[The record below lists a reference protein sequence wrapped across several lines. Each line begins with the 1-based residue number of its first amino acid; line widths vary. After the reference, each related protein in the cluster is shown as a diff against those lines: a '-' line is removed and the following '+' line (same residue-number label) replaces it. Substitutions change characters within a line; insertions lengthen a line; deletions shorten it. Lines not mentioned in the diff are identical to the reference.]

1 MYDMNKFFQDLL
13 YRFLRENLSGL
24 IVKHEYSLRDTID
37 YLPEFNPQKRSAMV
51 PRPDF
56 AIFKGS
62 ELISI
67 LDAKYRD
74 LWEHPLP
81 REMLY
86 QIGIYAVSQ
95 GLNGTA
101 TILYPASASESRE
114 ARIGI
119 NVNDPVHGKGL
130 AQVVLR
136 PVDLNYIEKLVLASY
151 KSNSCENERKAYA
164 NKLAFGY

>member
-1 MYDMNKFFQDLL
+1 VQ
-13 YRFLRENLSGL
+13 
-24 IVKHEYSLRDTID
+24 HEYSLRNTID

-56 AIFKGS
+56 VIFKGPK
-62 ELISI
+62 LVSI

-74 LWEHPLP
+74 LWVHPLP
-81 REMLY
+81 TEMLY
-86 QIGIYAVSQ
+86 QLGIYAVSQ

-101 TILYPASASESRE
+101 TILYPSSIPEARE
-114 ARIGI
+114 AKIGI

-136 PVDLNYIEKLVLASY
+136 PVDLNYLEKLVFASRKY
-151 KSNSCENERKAYA
+151 DNCENERKSYA